1 MDPSLDLAGL
11 HVEMGDVTVLRVLLT
26 AGQAVLVVVPE
37 LLEAIDPE
45 AAPPGGAEAVGVA
58 DHGATSL
65 AFRFTGLGLAWAA
78 GGSSPLP
85 SSGSISSASGS
96 SATSRRR

>member
-11 HVEMGDVTVLRVLLT
+11 HVEMGDVAVLRVLLA
-26 AGQAVLVVVPE
+26 AGQAVLIIVPE
-37 LLEAIDPE
+37 LLEAVDPK

-65 AFRFTGLGLAWAA
+65 ALRFMGLGLTWAE
-78 GGSSPLP
+78 GDSSPLP
-85 SSGSISSASGS
+85 SSGSMSSASES
-96 SATSRRR
+96 SAT